1 MAAALHLARYLK
13 GTINVGPFYPSN
25 NSLDLYTYMDAD
37 WGNCVFC
44 RKSLTGY
51 CAFLGKSLTSWK
63 TKKQKTT
70 SKSSAE
76 SEYRAMSDTTNE
88 LVWLANLI
96 RDFQVTPTYQITL
109 FCDNK
114 AAQYIAANPV
124 FHNRTKHLD
133 IDCHHVRDKLQE
145 GFLQT
150 SDVSTTHQL
159 ADLFTKPLPSHQ
171 HRQLSSKLGLISM
184 ASPT

>member
-13 GTINVGPFYPSN
+13 GTINVGLFYPCN
-25 NSLDLYTYMDAD
+25 NKLDLYAYTDAD
-37 WGNCVFC
+37 WGRCVFS

-51 CAFLGKSLTSWK
+51 CCFIGKCLVSWK
-63 TKKQKTT
+63 TKKQKTV

-76 SEYRAMSDTTNE
+76 SEYRAMSETTGE
-88 LVWLANLI
+88 LVWLTNLLK
-96 RDFQVTPTYQITL
+96 DLQVRTSHSITL

-133 IDCHHVRDKLQE
+133 IDCHYVRNKIQE

-150 SDVSTTHQL
+150 SHISSQDQL
-159 ADLFTKPLPSHQ
+159 ADIFTKPLPSAQ
-171 HRQLSSKLGLISM
+171 HTRLSLKLGLVFP
-184 ASPT
+184 SPT